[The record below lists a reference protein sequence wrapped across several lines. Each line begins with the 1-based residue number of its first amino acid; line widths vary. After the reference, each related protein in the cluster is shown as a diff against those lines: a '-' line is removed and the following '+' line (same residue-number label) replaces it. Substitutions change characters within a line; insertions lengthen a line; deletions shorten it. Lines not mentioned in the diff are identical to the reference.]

1 MATFLDTNIL
11 VYVADK
17 RDLVKHD
24 LAVSLIEDAL
34 SEDSGYWI
42 STQVLSEFANVAL
55 KKLSF
60 SETLVSEYVDI
71 FKVMRTVRPDADLVK
86 DALRIKVR
94 YGIQFYDSMMVAAA
108 ERSGCSEILSE
119 DLSDGQVY
127 SGVRARNPFK

>member
-127 SGVRARNPFK
+127 SGVRVRNPFK

>member
-94 YGIQFYDSMMVAAA
+94 YGIQFCDSMMVAAA

-127 SGVRARNPFK
+127 SGVRVRNPFK